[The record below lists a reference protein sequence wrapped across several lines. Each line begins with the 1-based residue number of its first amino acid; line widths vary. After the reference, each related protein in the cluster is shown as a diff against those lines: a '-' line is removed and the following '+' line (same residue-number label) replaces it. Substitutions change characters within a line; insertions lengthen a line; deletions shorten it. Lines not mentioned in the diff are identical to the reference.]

1 MYINLFDSHVHS
13 DNSPEGRDL
22 VTALCSAAVDKG
34 ISGICITDACDMEEF
49 EEQKYGKRLM
59 YSCFAAHK
67 AQDIFSQQLIVT
79 NGVEMCQ
86 PLADPER
93 AVQVIGGNRFD
104 FVLGSLHK
112 TRKYGDMMMLN
123 YAHPALDLQDVF
135 RSYYEELLEVVQWGH
150 FDSLAHLGYPLRY
163 LKPYN
168 RTVDLA
174 QIDDVFAEIMKS
186 LVAQGKALELNTGGL
201 RMEIEA
207 FTPSNKYLKMYKDYG
222 GEMITIGSDA
232 ECCSDIGCDIQA
244 GLELLKSVGF
254 KYFTF
259 YKERKPVMLRLL

>member
-1 MYINLFDSHVHS
+1 
-13 DNSPEGRDL
+13 
-22 VTALCSAAVDKG
+22 
-34 ISGICITDACDMEEF
+34 
-49 EEQKYGKRLM
+49 
-59 YSCFAAHK
+59 
-67 AQDIFSQQLIVT
+67 
-79 NGVEMCQ
+79 
-86 PLADPER
+86 
-93 AVQVIGGNRFD
+93 
-104 FVLGSLHK
+104 
-112 TRKYGDMMMLN
+112 MMMLN

-207 FTPSNKYLKMYKDYG
+207 FTPSNKYLQMYKDYG

-232 ECCSDIGCDIQA
+232 ECCNDIGCDIQA

-254 KYFTF
+254 KYFTV
-259 YKERKPVMLRLL
+259 YKNRQPGYAAAALIREDPNE

>member
-1 MYINLFDSHVHS
+1 MI
-13 DNSPEGRDL
+13 
-22 VTALCSAAVDKG
+22 
-34 ISGICITDACDMEEF
+34 
-49 EEQKYGKRLM
+49 
-59 YSCFAAHK
+59 
-67 AQDIFSQQLIVT
+67 
-79 NGVEMCQ
+79 
-86 PLADPER
+86 
-93 AVQVIGGNRFD
+93 VQVIGENRFD

-207 FTPSNKYLKMYKDYG
+207 FTPSMPNAATTSAATSRPAWNCSRASASNTLLFTRTVSRLCCG
-222 GEMITIGSDA
+222 
-232 ECCSDIGCDIQA
+232 CSDPGGPQ
-244 GLELLKSVGF
+244 
-254 KYFTF
+254 
-259 YKERKPVMLRLL
+259 

>member
-1 MYINLFDSHVHS
+1 MNDNWKFS
-13 DNSPEGRDL
+13 DLPYTSPDVE
-22 VTALCSAAVDKG
+22 ALQARY
-34 ISGICITDACDMEEF
+34 DALTQRAKD
-49 EEQKYGKRLM
+49 
-59 YSCFAAHK
+59 
-67 AQDIFSQQLIVT
+67 AQ
-79 NGVEMCQ
+79 G
-86 PLADPER
+86 P
-93 AVQVIGGNRFD
+93 
-104 FVLGSLHK
+104 
-112 TRKYGDMMMLN
+112 
-123 YAHPALDLQDVF
+123 
-135 RSYYEELLEVVQWGH
+135 EELLEVVRWNG

-174 QIDDVFAEIMKS
+174 AMDDVFAEIMKT
-186 LVAQGKALELNTGGL
+186 LVANGRALELNTGGL

-232 ECCSDIGCDIQA
+232 VRGEHIGCDIQE

-259 YKERKPVMLRLL
+259 YKERKPIMLRLL

>member
-13 DNSPEGRDL
+13 DNSPEGEDL
-22 VTALCSAAVDKG
+22 TTALCSAAVDKG
-34 ISGICITDACDMEEF
+34 ISGICITDACDMERF
-49 EEQKYGKRLM
+49 EEQSYGKRLM
-59 YSCFAAHK
+59 YSCFAARK
-67 AQDIFSQQLIVT
+67 ARDVFAQQLIVT

-86 PLADPER
+86 PMADPER
-93 AVQVIGGNRFD
+93 ALEVIGKNRFD

-112 TRKYGDMMMLN
+112 TRKYGDM
-123 YAHPALDLQDVF
+123 DLQDVF
-135 RSYYEELLEVVQWGH
+135 RSYYEELLEVVRWNG

-174 QIDDVFAEIMKS
+174 AMDDVFAEIMKT
-186 LVAQGKALELNTGGL
+186 LVANGRALELNTGGL

-232 ECCSDIGCDIQA
+232 VRGEHIGCDIQE

-259 YKERKPVMLRLL
+259 YKERKPIMLRLL

>member
-1 MYINLFDSHVHS
+1 M
-13 DNSPEGRDL
+13 
-22 VTALCSAAVDKG
+22 
-34 ISGICITDACDMEEF
+34 
-49 EEQKYGKRLM
+49 QKYGKRLM

-67 AQDIFSQQLIVT
+67 AQDIFPQQLIVT

-86 PLADPER
+86 PLADPDR
-93 AVQVIGGNRFD
+93 AVQVIGENRFD

-207 FTPSNKYLKMYKDYG
+207 FTPSNKYLQMYKDYG

-254 KYFTF
+254 KYFTV
-259 YKERKPVMLRLL
+259 YKNRQPVMLRLL

>member
-22 VTALCSAAVDKG
+22 VPALCSAAVDKG
-34 ISGICITDACDMEEF
+34 ISVICITDACDMEEF

-86 PLADPER
+86 PLADPDR
-93 AVQVIGGNRFD
+93 AVQVIGENRFD

-123 YAHPALDLQDVF
+123 YAHPSLDLQDVF

-207 FTPSNKYLKMYKDYG
+207 FTPSNKYLQMYKDYG

-232 ECCSDIGCDIQA
+232 ECCNDIGCDIQA

-254 KYFTF
+254 KYFTV
-259 YKERKPVMLRLL
+259 YKNRQPVMLRLL

>member
-1 MYINLFDSHVHS
+1 ML
-13 DNSPEGRDL
+13 P
-22 VTALCSAAVDKG
+22 
-34 ISGICITDACDMEEF
+34 IT
-49 EEQKYGKRLM
+49 
-59 YSCFAAHK
+59 
-67 AQDIFSQQLIVT
+67 AQDIFSQQLIVA

-86 PLADPER
+86 PLADPDR
-93 AVQVIGGNRFD
+93 AVQVIGENRFD

-207 FTPSNKYLKMYKDYG
+207 FTPSNKYLQMYKDYG

-254 KYFTF
+254 KYFTV
-259 YKERKPVMLRLL
+259 YKNRQPVMLRLL